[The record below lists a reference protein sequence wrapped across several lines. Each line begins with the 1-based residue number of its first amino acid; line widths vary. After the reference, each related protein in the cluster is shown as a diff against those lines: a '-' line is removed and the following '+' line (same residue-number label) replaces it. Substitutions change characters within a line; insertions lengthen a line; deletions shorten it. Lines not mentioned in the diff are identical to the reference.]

1 MLLEWNVLFI
11 SKEKRILDNLYNNN
25 NIADCSDMR
34 NTYHQEPKKTF
45 NLRTSNVHVCAN
57 DLLGNKMGLRWY
69 VYIVI
74 KEEK

>member
-1 MLLEWNVLFI
+1 MFCSLARKK
-11 SKEKRILDNLYNNN
+11 SILDNLYNNN
-25 NIADCSDMR
+25 IADCSEMR

-45 NLRTSNVHVCAN
+45 NLGTSNVHVCAH

-69 VYIVI
+69 VYIAI